1 MKKQIPRT
9 IIIFIAIFALHSQAF
24 AGTLNLVTDKT
35 QFAIGDEFSVDVK
48 VDSEGA
54 GINAAQ
60 ATVNFPVSVLQEKSI
75 EKANSVFSFWLQEP
89 VADNT
94 AGEVSFI
101 GGSTSGL
108 TGKTLQALRIT
119 FKVIGSGPA
128 DISFSSGAI
137 TAADGNGTNVLS
149 TMKGLSITSITKQE
163 AARIIPAPKVPP
175 VQIIKRPAVPTGKL
189 PVVPVLNVPL
199 YPTSGG
205 WYNSLA
211 SFIVHWALPPD
222 VTNVATA
229 LDQKPT
235 SDIKTPEGLF
245 DNKTFENLSDGIWYL
260 HIRFKNDVG
269 WGPVADYK
277 IGIDTT
283 PPLPFSIVSKEGLS
297 TYIVAPEISFETKD
311 QPSGVDFYRIL
322 VDGKE
327 ATTTFLTTYTL
338 PPETSG
344 KHAVTVIAE
353 DRAGNKTSTVI
364 NIQILEK
371 AFVSLGSFSM
381 TQFQFF
387 AIMITIIL
395 FLFGA
400 WWYTYRKW
408 EEQLERRIIIAERDI
423 GDTFNIIS
431 EDAEKI
437 INLAKENHMSAK
449 SLTEIGFIAKK
460 IKDKTEKV
468 KKYIIDN
475 IREISQK

>member
-1 MKKQIPRT
+1 
-9 IIIFIAIFALHSQAF
+9 
-24 AGTLNLVTDKT
+24 
-35 QFAIGDEFSVDVK
+35 
-48 VDSEGA
+48 
-54 GINAAQ
+54 
-60 ATVNFPVSVLQEKSI
+60 
-75 EKANSVFSFWLQEP
+75 
-89 VADNT
+89 
-94 AGEVSFI
+94 
-101 GGSTSGL
+101 
-108 TGKTLQALRIT
+108 
-119 FKVIGSGPA
+119 
-128 DISFSSGAI
+128 
-137 TAADGNGTNVLS
+137 
-149 TMKGLSITSITKQE
+149 
-163 AARIIPAPKVPP
+163 
-175 VQIIKRPAVPTGKL
+175 
-189 PVVPVLNVPL
+189 
-199 YPTSGG
+199 
-205 WYNSLA
+205 
-211 SFIVHWALPPD
+211 
-222 VTNVATA
+222 
-229 LDQKPT
+229 
-235 SDIKTPEGLF
+235 
-245 DNKTFENLSDGIWYL
+245 
-260 HIRFKNDVG
+260 
-269 WGPVADYK
+269 
-277 IGIDTT
+277 
-283 PPLPFSIVSKEGLS
+283 
-297 TYIVAPEISFETKD
+297 
-311 QPSGVDFYRIL
+311 
-322 VDGKE
+322 
-327 ATTTFLTTYTL
+327 L